1 MKNQWIYKGK
11 PLDDTKIPENAIG
24 FLYMISDTST
34 SKSYIGK
41 KLLTKAAT
49 KVVNGKKKKIR
60 KPSDWQDYWSSSP
73 TILEMIEKD
82 GCDSLKREIL
92 LFCNTKSAL
101 NYAEEKAQFIFGVL
115 ESDHWINS
123 NIRSKIFKKHFQ
135 NQQEFIKE
143 LNSTLSLLIGF
154 PI

>member
-1 MKNQWIYKGK
+1 MINKWIYKNHE
-11 PLDDTKIPENAIG
+11 LNLSDIPNDAIG
-24 FLYMISDTST
+24 FLYLITDTKT

-135 NQQEFIKE
+135 NQQEFLRE